1 LTNTVENRDMP
12 AIMPRLLYVSA
23 SDLTAPYASIRAALQ
38 QAVSGDT
45 VLVGSGRYSPSQTGE
60 RFPLYV
66 PPGVTLAGMGQ
77 SDSSIDGEGAMDISF
92 RPVCE
97 GESLVLLG
105 DGSVLSGL
113 AVINSGGNGV
123 SHQPGARVLITRNA
137 ICGHGQHGV
146 LISGPHE
153 AVIKDNIFVDNGTK
167 RFSPITPR
175 GVQGRQGH
183 HIFVQG
189 KGGAENR
196 VIIVDNTMTRAYA
209 DAVAMVVFFDEP
221 DGVSMHVSV
230 IDNLIEQSER
240 RGLTIAASFSAP
252 RHQVIIEVRRNVIRD
267 NIEYAIVAQ
276 AARPL
281 ATTLIS
287 DSYLRVQIF
296 DNECH
301 HSAEGIALFGGFG
314 PAEGNRLDAT
324 IVGNLISAMQGHA
337 VRVIGGI
344 GYHGYGAH
352 DNHVRAL
359 ISRNRVED
367 VGGIPIFI
375 QGGVAEAQEEAT
387 DNEVLAQVMG
397 NTLPTVQGKPS
408 VVINDGL
415 LGNVVHLED
424 PAQAYERIGGVMPFH
439 R

>member
-1 LTNTVENRDMP
+1 MP

-23 SDLTAPYASIRAALQ
+23 SDLTASYASISAALQ

-45 VLVGSGRYSPSQTGE
+45 VLVGSGHYSPSQTSE

-77 SDSSIDGEGAMDISF
+77 SDTSIDGEGAMDISF
-92 RPVCE
+92 RPVRE

-105 DGSVLSGL
+105 DDSVLSGL

-123 SHQPGARVLITRNA
+123 SNQPGARVLITRNT
-137 ICGHGQHGV
+137 IRGHGQHGV
-146 LISGPHE
+146 LISGPRE
-153 AVIKDNIFVDNGTK
+153 AVIKDNIFVDNGAK
-167 RFSPITPR
+167 RFSPLTPR
-175 GVQGRQGH
+175 GEQSRQGH

-196 VIIVDNTMTRAYA
+196 VIIVDNTLTRAYA
-209 DAVAMVVFFDEP
+209 DGIAMAVLFDEP
-221 DGVSMHVSV
+221 EGVSMHVSV

-252 RHQVIIEVRRNVIRD
+252 RHQVTIDVRRNIIRD
-267 NIEYAIVAQ
+267 NIESAIVAQ
-276 AARPL
+276 VARPL
-281 ATTLIS
+281 ATRLIS

-314 PAEGNRLDAT
+314 PAEANQLDAT
-324 IVGNLISAMQGHA
+324 IVGNLISAIQRHA

-352 DNHVRAL
+352 DNRVRAL
-359 ISRNRVED
+359 IGRNRVED
-367 VGGIPIFI
+367 VEGIPIFI

-387 DNEVLAQVMG
+387 DNKVLAQVTG
-397 NTLPTVQGKPS
+397 NTLPTVHGKPS

-424 PAQAYERIGGVMPFH
+424 STQAHERIGGVMPFH
-439 R
+439 P